1 MRRLAA
7 AVTEFLDN
15 FILPEPL
22 LVRDCHRF
30 TGALLFRLE
39 PDAASSEPIEDGRFW
54 CVRSVEAPGMCGVD
68 TVPDA
73 DVNRHEP
80 STQGQ
85 VYPLQSSVSSVGS
98 MEMGVKKSGIHAGSD
113 PLQEIP
119 APCPRR
125 TGMAGSG
132 VTRGSSRL
140 GGDQSATQ
148 GDGSGTHPVDPPA
161 RLTGKRGSTLP
172 SVCRVC
178 SSHDCSAGAPLPR

>member
-22 LVRDCHRF
+22 LVRDCHRL
-30 TGALLFRLE
+30 TGALLSRLE

-54 CVRSVEAPGMCGVD
+54 CVRSAEAPGMCGVD

-98 MEMGVKKSGIHAGSD
+98 MEQPGLGSGIGAD
-113 PLQEIP
+113 P
-119 APCPRR
+119 
-125 TGMAGSG
+125 
-132 VTRGSSRL
+132 
-140 GGDQSATQ
+140 
-148 GDGSGTHPVDPPA
+148 GTYRAFNIITD
-161 RLTGKRGSTLP
+161 L
-172 SVCRVC
+172 
-178 SSHDCSAGAPLPR
+178 